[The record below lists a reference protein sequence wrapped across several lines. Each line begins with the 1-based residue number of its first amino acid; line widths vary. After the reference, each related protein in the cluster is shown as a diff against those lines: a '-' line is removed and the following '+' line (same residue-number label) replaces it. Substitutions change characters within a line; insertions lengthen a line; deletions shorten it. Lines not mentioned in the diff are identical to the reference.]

1 MKTNIQT
8 STYSQWKHLLV
19 VLLLGLMSTSVTGA
33 SYYNKYY
40 DDAVSSGSN
49 TDDDFID
56 LSSIDLDQVSLMPV
70 SCVNYNNGNMIKFQL
85 FSSSNNFQCHNNNLG
100 TFVVSISHYM
110 RAYFNYQALIRGSDF
125 KLPSDAGYLN
135 CVLLQQTAYTDTK
148 LYAKIGCLERDTYT
162 STKLAVHVYT
172 DKQCS
177 EPYDDGQSGETRA
190 SRGYNINGYRFSPK
204 VSFRP
209 PFYSCL
215 SCKPSEIASSFSR
228 KKTFWYDDDAAASG
242 QQIQKFFDDWLDDY
256 FLNDDKYFEVQKYV
270 GNEKVYSKEDD
281 DDFYTIDDDRRLEEV
296 EQDKM
301 QMQQKQQ
308 HGARNLIGKTLELQ
322 AAEGELESFERE
334 FWTEQKEIRELGQ
347 YNKGYISDDD
357 TKVQSWNICK
367 KLYQYGVWCD
377 EYCRSLDTFR
387 IDQWSASDV
396 LLLFVMLS
404 FMFSMMLLILAK
416 RVKAFEKAAI
426 YGDDELDKAGIAPV
440 MLASIFGVIFLVII
454 ILAALRFVNETLVC
468 AVVTCILLFT
478 YMLKMT
484 LFQTD
489 EPLLGK
495 KKRKDFYNGGLYT

>member
-296 EQDKM
+296 EQDKIE
-301 QMQQKQQ
+301 MQQKQQ

-322 AAEGELESFERE
+322 AAEGELE
-334 FWTEQKEIRELGQ
+334 
-347 YNKGYISDDD
+347 
-357 TKVQSWNICK
+357 VCK
-367 KLYQYGVWCD
+367 KLLLFLLLLTYKYYFCHYVVFSSVYSYIINCSHLNVSFGQNKRKFV
-377 EYCRSLDTFR
+377 SLANTTKATLVTMIPKFNPGIYARNYTSMVFGATNTADLL
-387 IDQWSASDV
+387 IPSAS
-396 LLLFVMLS
+396 
-404 FMFSMMLLILAK
+404 I
-416 RVKAFEKAAI
+416 
-426 YGDDELDKAGIAPV
+426 
-440 MLASIFGVIFLVII
+440 
-454 ILAALRFVNETLVC
+454 
-468 AVVTCILLFT
+468 
-478 YMLKMT
+478 
-484 LFQTD
+484 
-489 EPLLGK
+489 
-495 KKRKDFYNGGLYT
+495 NGQLQMSSSYSSCYHSCFR